1 MTDQND
7 ASRTEAI
14 PRRRDHPPFINAPLL
29 VVMMSA
35 LLVVLHALVAFSPD
49 DVWSQVMWDYAVFPA
64 RFWAPAGTPDVY
76 PDHFAGL
83 ITLVSTA
90 LLHADWM
97 HVMVNALM
105 LLAFGAPVARAL
117 GQDARGAAFWMLL
130 FVSSVIGG
138 SALYLMLAEV
148 DSPFLIGASGGTSGL
163 IAAAFLLDPW
173 GAKRPMWAREFVMFS
188 VVFALTNL
196 LLVYAGPYIIGAGI
210 SWEAH
215 LGGYI
220 VGALLMT
227 ALPVRGYAGSRL

>member
-7 ASRTEAI
+7 ATRAEAI
-14 PRRRDHPPFINAPLL
+14 PRRPDRQPFINAPLL
-29 VVMMSA
+29 VVLMSA
-35 LLVVLHALVAFSPD
+35 LLVALHALVAFSPD

-64 RFWAPAGTPDVY
+64 RFWAPAGSPDVY
-76 PDHFAGL
+76 PDHISGL

-97 HVMVNALM
+97 HVMVNSLM
-105 LLAFGAPVARAL
+105 LLAFGTPVARAL
-117 GQDARGAAFWMLL
+117 GRDARGWAFWMLL
-130 FVSSVIGG
+130 FVGSVIGG
-138 SALYLMLAEV
+138 SALYLILANV
-148 DSPFLIGASGGTSGL
+148 GSPYLVGASGGTSGL

-173 GAKRPMWAREFVMFS
+173 GAKRPLWAREFVGFS
-188 VVFALTNL
+188 AAFAVMNL
-196 LLVYAGPYIIGAGI
+196 LLVYAGPYLFGAGV

-215 LGGYI
+215 LGGYV